1 MVALIIS
8 GINKSV
14 GQSNETMFSFG
25 YSLAPIGNDEIDFY
39 KTDFKISLPVKFRKG
54 LLVHDFSVGFYE
66 LNYGKDYSFSTNN
79 VSKFNDLC
87 YGLKYMY
94 PLGDTWKLNAQVE
107 VSLVS
112 NSIRSIS
119 NKDLFVGGEISVT
132 KRLGA
137 ENTTESVT
145 LGVNYTTIT
154 GEPRFLPTIN
164 YTKQVNDKLSYGIGF
179 PKTYAEYKWNHLSTF
194 KSLLLI
200 NGGYFNL
207 NAPVSINADINANK
221 ASFSS
226 TSLMLEYNYKMDDNW
241 VVLFKGG
248 YSLANKYIL
257 LDSDNNKVFDFN
269 TTPKPVFSTGIKF
282 NLKK

>member
-14 GQSNETMFSFG
+14 GQSNETMFSFD

-39 KTDFKISLPVKFRKG
+39 KTDFKVSIPVKLKKG
-54 LLVHDFSVGFYE
+54 LLINNFGVDFYE
-66 LNYGKDYSFSTNN
+66 LNYGKDYGFSTTN
-79 VSKFNDLC
+79 VSKFNDLS
-87 YGLKYMY
+87 YGLKYIY
-94 PLGDTWKLNAQVE
+94 PLADTWKLNTQAK

-112 NSIRSIS
+112 NLISSIS
-119 NKDLFVGGEISVT
+119 NKDLFVGGEVSVT
-132 KRLGA
+132 KQLGT
-137 ENTTESVT
+137 ENTTESIT

-154 GEPRFLPTIN
+154 GEPSFLPTIN

-179 PKTYAEYKWNHLSTF
+179 PKTYAKYKLNDLSSF
-194 KSLLLI
+194 KSLLSI
-200 NGGYFNL
+200 NGAYFNL
-207 NAPVSINADINANK
+207 SAPVSINAASNANK

-241 VVLFKGG
+241 VILFKGG
-248 YSLANKYIL
+248 YSLSNKYIL
-257 LDSDNNKVFDFN
+257 LNSDNNKVFDFN
-269 TTPKPVFSTGIKF
+269 TTPKPIFSAGLKF